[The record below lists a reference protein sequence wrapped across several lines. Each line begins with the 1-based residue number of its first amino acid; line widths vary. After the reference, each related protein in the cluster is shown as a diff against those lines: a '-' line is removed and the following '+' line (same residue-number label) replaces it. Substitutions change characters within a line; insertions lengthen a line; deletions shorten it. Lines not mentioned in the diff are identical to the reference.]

1 MNAEGHRMATPQR
14 NSVSHADTCA
24 FQRDVMRAR
33 SAGMLPPRSFEE
45 DDMRTHLSNSR
56 KRLVVVALSVPLLL
70 IAACGQAAP
79 SRSATA
85 DWAVY
90 HDTRFPF
97 QMPVPPGWR
106 VGAVIGDS
114 GGVDNCEYF
123 VDVVPPGTD
132 APYAMPIIM
141 RLPEMMWIR
150 VNMKCAPFSPEDD
163 HLVSVERLTISEAPA
178 VLYNQGQDDHN
189 SLTAV
194 AVFDNHQFAFTVG
207 SYVSAKG
214 AQQDLEYF
222 REMLTGF
229 QYTHQ

>member
-1 MNAEGHRMATPQR
+1 
-14 NSVSHADTCA
+14 
-24 FQRDVMRAR
+24 
-33 SAGMLPPRSFEE
+33 
-45 DDMRTHLSNSR
+45 MRTHWFSSR
-56 KRLVVVALSVPLLL
+56 TRLLVAFLSVTLLL
-70 IAACGQAAP
+70 IAACGQSAP
-79 SRSATA
+79 ARSATA
-85 DWAVY
+85 DWKVY
-90 HDTRFPF
+90 HDSRFPF
-97 QMPVPPGWR
+97 QMPIPPGWQ

-141 RLPEMMWIR
+141 RLHEMMWIR

-163 HLVSVERLTISEAPA
+163 HLVSVERLTISDAPA

-194 AVFDNHQFAFTVG
+194 AVFDNHQFTFDVE
-207 SYVSAKG
+207 SYVSAKA
-214 AQQDLEYF
+214 AQQDLKYF
-222 REMLTGF
+222 REMLKGF